1 MVSRVGGGNMKRNI
15 AAFCAVLMLA
25 HMVACSA
32 APSEPQATSE
42 QPKPIPVTPLIISMI
57 TPTPSATPQ
66 PTATPVPTIDAQW
79 YRERNETL
87 EKLIRQYRP
96 TESDA
101 DIRQDIQSMAI
112 DPNKP
117 MIALTFDDGPIYGIT
132 DKILDVLEQYN
143 ARATFFVLGW
153 RFRHEESNDILRR
166 AVALG
171 CEIGNHTWSHDRLP
185 GQNYVGVRHEVVNTN
200 KVIFDIAGVLPHCL
214 RPPGGQNTYEAMRV
228 ARENGMMVVLWSQSG
243 NVHEVDPAKIAQN
256 VEKQIVDGDV
266 LEDGDIVLLHDTHYN
281 MIDAVKII
289 VPKLIA
295 EGYQLVTVWEL
306 LNCADQP
313 PVPGKVYDRQGAPK
327 EMR

>member
-1 MVSRVGGGNMKRNI
+1 MKRNL
-15 AAFCAVLMLA
+15 AVLCAVLVLA
-25 HMVACSA
+25 CAVACSS
-32 APSEPQATSE
+32 APHG
-42 QPKPIPVTPLIISMI
+42 PKPIQEQAPPNQRAPQTIAPI
-57 TPTPSATPQ
+57 TPAPSAPPQ
-66 PTATPVPTIDAQW
+66 PTATPAPTIDAQW
-79 YRERNETL
+79 YRDRNEQL
-87 EKLIRQYRP
+87 RKLIRNYHP
-96 TESDA
+96 SATEGELDHA
-101 DIRQDIQSMAI
+101 IERMAI
-112 DPNKP
+112 DPSKP
-117 MIALTFDDGPIYGIT
+117 MVALTFDDGPIYGIT

-153 RFRHEESNDILRR
+153 RFRHEENNDILRR

-185 GQNYVGVRHEVVNTN
+185 GKNYVGVRQEVLNTN
-200 KVIFDIAGVLPHCL
+200 KVIFDIAGVQPHCL

-228 ARENGMMVVLWSQSG
+228 ARENDMVVVLWSQSG

-281 MIDAVKII
+281 MIDAVKMI
-289 VPKLIA
+289 VPKLID

-313 PVPGKVYDRQGAPK
+313 PVPGKVYDRQGVPI
-327 EMR
+327 EYR